1 MEAFLSY
8 EKFTH
13 LLHVRQLCKL
23 CWWKI
28 FGKIHRQSL
37 QIALIFKI
45 LFQKPTRLSVFG
57 KKFDP
62 ADLVT
67 RDVSSLLLSC
77 LCSIY
82 FGFYKV
88 NMAGNTR
95 FYNTRQNK
103 TVWARKLFS
112 AFVNW
117 KEFSRNGNK
126 IDKFLAAKKRFLAKY
141 FHFKTCHVI
150 LRSLSCMYT
159 ASCTRNLQT
168 DKMLRELERLKILL
182 SFCTR
187 CCTIFLAGKVSKTVL
202 FNFLPKNVARGNSVQ
217 NGPNFPAKSL
227 SIYTKSFS
235 GHYLIESQL
244 TN

>member
-1 MEAFLSY
+1 MIWQRFTAKIANNSLFKTSKRWKTVIHCSQYLRYRKHSMNCTSWNNIGVQTSMETFLSY

-28 FGKIHRQSL
+28 FAKIHRQSL

-103 TVWARKLFS
+103 TVWA
-112 AFVNW
+112 FVNW
-117 KEFSRNGNK
+117 NGNK
-126 IDKFLAAKKRFLAKY
+126 IDKFLATKKRF
-141 FHFKTCHVI
+141 
-150 LRSLSCMYT
+150 
-159 ASCTRNLQT
+159 
-168 DKMLRELERLKILL
+168 
-182 SFCTR
+182 
-187 CCTIFLAGKVSKTVL
+187 
-202 FNFLPKNVARGNSVQ
+202 
-217 NGPNFPAKSL
+217 
-227 SIYTKSFS
+227 
-235 GHYLIESQL
+235 
-244 TN
+244 

>member
-1 MEAFLSY
+1 METFLSY

-13 LLHVRQLCKL
+13 LLQVRQLCKL

-28 FGKIHRQSL
+28 FAKIHRQSL

-57 KKFDP
+57 KKFDL

-67 RDVSSLLLSC
+67 RDVSSLLLSY

-103 TVWARKLFS
+103 TVWARKIVQCICQLKRVLEKRKQNWQIFGYKKTLFS
-112 AFVNW
+112 
-117 KEFSRNGNK
+117 
-126 IDKFLAAKKRFLAKY
+126 
-141 FHFKTCHVI
+141 
-150 LRSLSCMYT
+150 
-159 ASCTRNLQT
+159 
-168 DKMLRELERLKILL
+168 
-182 SFCTR
+182 
-187 CCTIFLAGKVSKTVL
+187 
-202 FNFLPKNVARGNSVQ
+202 
-217 NGPNFPAKSL
+217 
-227 SIYTKSFS
+227 
-235 GHYLIESQL
+235 
-244 TN
+244 

>member
-1 MEAFLSY
+1 M
-8 EKFTH
+8 
-13 LLHVRQLCKL
+13 RQLCKL

-28 FGKIHRQSL
+28 FAKIHRQSL

-82 FGFYKV
+82 FGLYKV

-103 TVWARKLFS
+103 TVWARKIVQYICQLKR
-112 AFVNW
+112 VLEKRKQNW
-117 KEFSRNGNK
+117 QIFGYK
-126 IDKFLAAKKRFLAKY
+126 KKRFLAKY

-150 LRSLSCMYT
+150 LRSLSCSVQYLVPET
-159 ASCTRNLQT
+159 CR
-168 DKMLRELERLKILL
+168 LREIEWQNFSGTRKIENSTEFLYEML
-182 SFCTR
+182 HN
-187 CCTIFLAGKVSKTVL
+187 FLAGKASKTTL
-202 FNFLPKNVARGNSVQ
+202 FNFLPKVLPGETLCKLVQ
-217 NGPNFPAKSL
+217 IFPPKVL
-227 SIYTKSFS
+227 VYIRKVFLDT
-235 GHYLIESQL
+235 I
-244 TN
+244 

>member
-1 MEAFLSY
+1 METFLSY

-28 FGKIHRQSL
+28 FAKIHRQSL

-45 LFQKPTRLSVFG
+45 LFKKPTRLSVFG

-88 NMAGNTR
+88 NMAGNTQCICQLKR
-95 FYNTRQNK
+95 VLEKRKQNWQIFGYK
-103 TVWARKLFS
+103 
-112 AFVNW
+112 
-117 KEFSRNGNK
+117 
-126 IDKFLAAKKRFLAKY
+126 KKRFLAKY

-150 LRSLSCMYT
+150 LRSLSCMCT
-159 ASCTRNLQT
+159 VSCTRNLQT
-168 DKMLRELERLKILL
+168 ER
-182 SFCTR
+182 
-187 CCTIFLAGKVSKTVL
+187 
-202 FNFLPKNVARGNSVQ
+202 NWM
-217 NGPNFPAKSL
+217 
-227 SIYTKSFS
+227 TK
-235 GHYLIESQL
+235 L
-244 TN
+244 

>member
-1 MEAFLSY
+1 METFLSY

-28 FGKIHRQSL
+28 FAKIHRQSL

-45 LFQKPTRLSVFG
+45 SFQKPTSLSVFG

-67 RDVSSLLLSC
+67 RDVSLLLLSC

-103 TVWARKLFS
+103 IVWARTIVQCICQLKRVLEKRKK
-112 AFVNW
+112 NW
-117 KEFSRNGNK
+117 QISGY
-126 IDKFLAAKKRFLAKY
+126 KKNTF
-141 FHFKTCHVI
+141 
-150 LRSLSCMYT
+150 
-159 ASCTRNLQT
+159 
-168 DKMLRELERLKILL
+168 
-182 SFCTR
+182 
-187 CCTIFLAGKVSKTVL
+187 
-202 FNFLPKNVARGNSVQ
+202 
-217 NGPNFPAKSL
+217 
-227 SIYTKSFS
+227 
-235 GHYLIESQL
+235 
-244 TN
+244 

>member
-1 MEAFLSY
+1 METFLSY

-28 FGKIHRQSL
+28 FAKIHRQSL

-45 LFQKPTRLSVFG
+45 SFQKPTSLSVFG

-67 RDVSSLLLSC
+67 RDVSLLLLSC

-103 TVWARKLFS
+103 TVWARKIVQCICQLKRVLEKRKQNWQIFGYKKALFS
-112 AFVNW
+112 
-117 KEFSRNGNK
+117 
-126 IDKFLAAKKRFLAKY
+126 
-141 FHFKTCHVI
+141 
-150 LRSLSCMYT
+150 
-159 ASCTRNLQT
+159 
-168 DKMLRELERLKILL
+168 
-182 SFCTR
+182 
-187 CCTIFLAGKVSKTVL
+187 
-202 FNFLPKNVARGNSVQ
+202 
-217 NGPNFPAKSL
+217 
-227 SIYTKSFS
+227 
-235 GHYLIESQL
+235 
-244 TN
+244 

>member
-1 MEAFLSY
+1 METFLSY

-13 LLHVRQLCKL
+13 LLHMRQLCKL

-28 FGKIHRQSL
+28 FAKIHRQSL

-67 RDVSSLLLSC
+67 RNVSSLLLSC

-82 FGFYKV
+82 FGLYKV

-95 FYNTRQNK
+95 FYNTK
-103 TVWARKLFS
+103 LFEHVKLFS

-126 IDKFLAAKKRFLAKY
+126 IDKFLATKKRFLAKY

-150 LRSLSCMYT
+150 LRSLSCMCT
-159 ASCTRNLQT
+159 VSCTRNLQT
-168 DKMLRELERLKILL
+168 ERNLM
-182 SFCTR
+182 
-187 CCTIFLAGKVSKTVL
+187 
-202 FNFLPKNVARGNSVQ
+202 
-217 NGPNFPAKSL
+217 
-227 SIYTKSFS
+227 TK
-235 GHYLIESQL
+235 L
-244 TN
+244 

>member
-1 MEAFLSY
+1 METFLSY

-28 FGKIHRQSL
+28 FAKTHRQSL

-45 LFQKPTRLSVFG
+45 LFKKPTRLSVFG

-95 FYNTRQNK
+95 FYNTK
-103 TVWARKLFS
+103 LFEHVKLFS

-126 IDKFLAAKKRFLAKY
+126 IDKFLATKKRFLAKY
-141 FHFKTCHVI
+141 FHFITCHVI

-187 CCTIFLAGKVSKTVL
+187 CCTIFWREKSQKQFCSIFCQKCCQGKLCAKWSK
-202 FNFLPKNVARGNSVQ
+202 FSRQ
-217 NGPNFPAKSL
+217 KS
-227 SIYTKSFS
+227 
-235 GHYLIESQL
+235 
-244 TN
+244 

>member
-1 MEAFLSY
+1 METCVSY

-28 FGKIHRQSL
+28 FAKIHRQSL

-103 TVWARKLFS
+103 TVWARKIVQCICQLKRVLKKRKQNWQIFGYKKTLFS
-112 AFVNW
+112 
-117 KEFSRNGNK
+117 
-126 IDKFLAAKKRFLAKY
+126 
-141 FHFKTCHVI
+141 
-150 LRSLSCMYT
+150 
-159 ASCTRNLQT
+159 
-168 DKMLRELERLKILL
+168 
-182 SFCTR
+182 
-187 CCTIFLAGKVSKTVL
+187 
-202 FNFLPKNVARGNSVQ
+202 
-217 NGPNFPAKSL
+217 
-227 SIYTKSFS
+227 
-235 GHYLIESQL
+235 
-244 TN
+244 

>member
-1 MEAFLSY
+1 METFLSY

-13 LLHVRQLCKL
+13 LLPVRQLRKL

-28 FGKIHRQSL
+28 FAKIHRQSL

-103 TVWARKLFS
+103 TEYVKLFS

-126 IDKFLAAKKRFLAKY
+126 IDKFLATKKRFLAKY
-141 FHFKTCHVI
+141 FYFKTCHVI
-150 LRSLSCMYT
+150 LRSSSCMYT

-182 SFCTR
+182 SFCSR
-187 CCTIFLAGKVSKTVL
+187 CCTIFWREKSQNSSVQFFA
-202 FNFLPKNVARGNSVQ
+202 KNVARGNSVQ
-217 NGPNFPAKSL
+217 NGLNFPAKSL

>member
-1 MEAFLSY
+1 METFLSY

-13 LLHVRQLCKL
+13 LLQVRQLCKL

-28 FGKIHRQSL
+28 FAKIHRQSL

-67 RDVSSLLLSC
+67 RDVSSLLLSY

-103 TVWARKLFS
+103 TVWARKIVQCICQLKRVLEKRKQNWQIFGYKKTLFS
-112 AFVNW
+112 
-117 KEFSRNGNK
+117 
-126 IDKFLAAKKRFLAKY
+126 
-141 FHFKTCHVI
+141 
-150 LRSLSCMYT
+150 
-159 ASCTRNLQT
+159 
-168 DKMLRELERLKILL
+168 
-182 SFCTR
+182 
-187 CCTIFLAGKVSKTVL
+187 
-202 FNFLPKNVARGNSVQ
+202 
-217 NGPNFPAKSL
+217 
-227 SIYTKSFS
+227 
-235 GHYLIESQL
+235 
-244 TN
+244 